1 MGQRS
6 KPPASV
12 VVGSAAAAAASP
24 GPEEEE
30 QNRLM
35 RQLAQERN
43 VNDGGPVL
51 SHSMAGS
58 AFNSKK
64 SHHEDPHNFTV
75 LSLCAFVLLGAVWG
89 SAFTFVMVGV
99 DPPFGIGSLE
109 GVVVPAAAWFSWLTH
124 SLSSLVFRVHVF
136 RLSVCVCS
144 RSQMANESFPPV
156 RCCYWSPTPTALVP
170 ACFPSV
176 GCCYWRTHSLLHC
189 PSQHKQHTAH
199 SSLW

>member
-1 MGQRS
+1 MRCCCACACLTAVLEGQAFMGQRS

-89 SAFTFVMVGV
+89 SAFTFVM
-99 DPPFGIGSLE
+99 
-109 GVVVPAAAWFSWLTH
+109 
-124 SLSSLVFRVHVF
+124 
-136 RLSVCVCS
+136 
-144 RSQMANESFPPV
+144 MANESFPPV